1 MGCKVWS
8 LDNPAGGGKS
18 LIYNDIITF
27 VNYQEPELKDYKFFC
42 FNGEVKCF
50 KIDFGRFTEHH
61 ANYYDSH
68 GMLLHF
74 GEKKFPPLES
84 ANTEIPSN
92 LQEMV
97 NLAEALSA
105 KRPFVRVDFYNVSG
119 KIYFGECT
127 FSPAGGMGRFDPEE
141 WDYTLGSWINL
152 PIDKQ

>member
-1 MGCKVWS
+1 M
-8 LDNPAGGGKS
+8 DNPAGGGKS